1 MGVKERIKIFAQYK
15 GIPIYRFEELCSMS
29 NGYVASI
36 RKGLGLEKLEN
47 IQKTFPDLN
56 RDWLLYGEGEMLNK
70 IETPSIVAEPT
81 NNYTSNTDVIEVE
94 AEEIANFS
102 LPFANNDIAQSRD
115 IDIRELVESNS
126 PKLERYYVG
135 RKLMGRDK
143 YAQRI
148 ITEAMTGANF
158 IPGDVLILSYL
169 NDGSEMHSG
178 YAYLFDTK
186 KYGTLFRQVFIKDD
200 HYELKPC
207 NPNFETLYLKDEDI
221 RSFARL
227 VMQIRTSF
235 SFDQGATLT
244 ELVQQRDRHIRKL
257 ADSIKDSITA
267 HSQVLNNQ
275 AELIAELRKQ
285 NDRVD
290 RERERVDKLIDKVL

>member
-1 MGVKERIKIFAQYK
+1 MEIKERLKLFAQAK
-15 GIPIYRFEELCSMS
+15 NLTIQRLELQWGVC
-29 NGYVASI
+29 NGYVNSI
-36 RKGLGLEKLEN
+36 RKSIGLEKLG
-47 IQKTFPDLN
+47 QLLKTFPDLN

-257 ADSIKDSITA
+257 ADSIQDSITA